1 MAIPDYETLMLTVLR
16 AFDDGATSVK
26 ECLPTI
32 QAAYVISD
40 AEAAELL
47 PSGTTTVL
55 SSRAHWA
62 RTYLAKAGLLYSP
75 KRGRHQITEKGRA
88 ILAKSPDRLDN
99 EFLRREFS
107 DFDAWIANA
116 RRTGRDEL
124 VNIHRDAEQTPSVS
138 PEEAITK
145 AASEIEAELRDE
157 LLSLI
162 RAMDPIAFE
171 RLVLRLLEAMGYG
184 AGSLGSRMTTKA
196 TGDGG
201 IDGIIHEDA
210 LGLDAVYIQAK
221 RYAPDSKVG
230 RPALQQFVGSLT
242 GEGATKGVFVTTSSF
257 SAEARDFLT
266 RVQHRIV
273 LIDGN
278 EFARLMIRHNVGVRV
293 MQTIHIK
300 AVDENT
306 FADI

>member
-16 AFDDGATSVK
+16 AFEAGATSVK
-26 ECLPTI
+26 ECLPSI
-32 QAAYVISD
+32 QASYGISD
-40 AEAAELL
+40 DEAAELL

-62 RTYLAKAGLLYSP
+62 RTYLSKAGLLQSP
-75 KRGRHQITEKGRA
+75 RRGRHQITQRGRA
-88 ILAKSPDRLDN
+88 VLAKSPDRLDN
-99 EFLRREFS
+99 TILRREFS
-107 DFDAWIANA
+107 DFDTWLTAA
-116 RRTGRDEL
+116 RRSGRDEVEIPVL
-124 VNIHRDAEQTPSVS
+124 ETEPTSSVS

-171 RLVLRLLEAMGYG
+171 RLVLRLLDAMGYG

-196 TGDGG
+196 SGDGG

-221 RYAPDSKVG
+221 RYAPESKVG

>member
-1 MAIPDYETLMLTVLR
+1 
-16 AFDDGATSVK
+16 
-26 ECLPTI
+26 
-32 QAAYVISD
+32 
-40 AEAAELL
+40 
-47 PSGTTTVL
+47 
-55 SSRAHWA
+55 
-62 RTYLAKAGLLYSP
+62 
-75 KRGRHQITEKGRA
+75 
-88 ILAKSPDRLDN
+88 
-99 EFLRREFS
+99 
-107 DFDAWIANA
+107 
-116 RRTGRDEL
+116 
-124 VNIHRDAEQTPSVS
+124 
-138 PEEAITK
+138 
-145 AASEIEAELRDE
+145 
-157 LLSLI
+157 
-162 RAMDPIAFE
+162 
-171 RLVLRLLEAMGYG
+171 MGYG

-221 RYAPDSKVG
+221 RYSPESKVG

-278 EFARLMIRHNVGVRV
+278 EFAKLMIRHNVGVRV
-293 MQTIHIK
+293 VQTVQIK